1 MVTQLQLERPYTAS
15 DLAEIDDESNRYKIV
30 GGELIGLP
38 TPSEADQCASGRFFR
53 ILSTYVESRKL
64 GMVYAAPFAV
74 HLSEHDVVE
83 PDIVVVLRQNRSRLQ
98 QRGVIG
104 PPRLAY

>member
-38 TPSEADQCASGRFFR
+38 TPSRQISVPRADSSGYSPRTSS
-53 ILSTYVESRKL
+53 LET
-64 GMVYAAPFAV
+64 GNG
-74 HLSEHDVVE
+74 
-83 PDIVVVLRQNRSRLQ
+83 LRGPI
-98 QRGVIG
+98 RGALE
-104 PPRLAY
+104 RA